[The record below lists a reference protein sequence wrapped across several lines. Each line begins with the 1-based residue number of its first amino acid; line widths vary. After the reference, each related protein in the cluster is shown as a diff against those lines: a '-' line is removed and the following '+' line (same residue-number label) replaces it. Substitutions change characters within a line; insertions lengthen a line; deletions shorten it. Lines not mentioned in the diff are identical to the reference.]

1 MVGNYSRQSL
11 FSFLTTTDAMANTT
25 NFILAGTTNRLDGNE
40 AGCHHNSPGGQSL
53 EGSLS

>member
-11 FSFLTTTDAMANTT
+11 FSFLTTTDAMTNKA
-25 NFILAGTTNRLDGNE
+25 NFILAETTNRLDGNE
-40 AGCHHNSPGGQSL
+40 AGCHHNYPGGPSL